1 MEILLSKARVVK
13 LKPWLVIAGAVL
25 CVPAGL
31 AWVGA
36 ALYASGLWA
45 GGAEVAEAIPLW
57 VHIVIAS
64 LPLVG
69 GVFAAIVYVRQ
80 LRFGHGDW
88 RLLAVVAVAAALT
101 VGTGVAAFAIFEP
114 ASAPAARGG
123 RGGGGGGG
131 GGGGA
136 AAGGGASGGGGG
148 AARPSGGGTRPS
160 SGGTR
165 PSGGASRPSGGAGGA
180 AAPRR

>member
-1 MEILLSKARVVK
+1 MEILLSRSRGIK
-13 LKPWLVIAGAVL
+13 LKPWLVLAGAVL
-25 CVPAGL
+25 CLPAGL

-36 ALYASGLWA
+36 ALYAAGLWPR
-45 GGAEVAEAIPLW
+45 GAEVAEAIPLW
-57 VHIVIAS
+57 VHIVVAS

-69 GVFAAIVYVRQ
+69 GAFAAIVYVRQ

-101 VGTGVAAFAIFEP
+101 VGSGVAAFTIFEP

-123 RGGGGGGG
+123 GGG

-136 AAGGGASGGGGG
+136 A
-148 AARPSGGGTRPS
+148 
-160 SGGTR
+160 R
-165 PSGGASRPSGGAGGA
+165 PSGGASRPSGGAARPSGGAGGA
-180 AAPRR
+180 AAPKR